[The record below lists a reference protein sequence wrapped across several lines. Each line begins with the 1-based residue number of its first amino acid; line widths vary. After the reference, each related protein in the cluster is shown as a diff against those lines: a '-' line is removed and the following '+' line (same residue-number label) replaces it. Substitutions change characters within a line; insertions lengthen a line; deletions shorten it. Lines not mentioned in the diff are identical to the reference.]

1 MRMSQARGRRR
12 SSRHP
17 PGTAW
22 AKSPRTPSPSKK
34 KVLRYLKILILL
46 FAGFILVFLSLF
58 GVSSLAPFF
67 EAHVLLILEPLGV
80 DFELLTLKNLDFM
93 KAGARFSKNQG
104 LWSKDALDGVLSS
117 LGLVLG
123 ALGGFLGDLL
133 VPLRALG
140 GTLNFQNFFWGLP

>member
-1 MRMSQARGRRR
+1 MTSIFDDPEKLRTSQLKTSIFKNAEDVSCLLLPAELAR
-12 SSRHP
+12 P

-46 FAGFILVFLSLF
+46 FGGFILVFLSLF

-80 DFELLTLKNLDFM
+80 DFELP
-93 KAGARFSKNQG
+93 S
-104 LWSKDALDGVLSS
+104 
-117 LGLVLG
+117 
-123 ALGGFLGDLL
+123 
-133 VPLRALG
+133 
-140 GTLNFQNFFWGLP
+140 